1 MRAAQRQRRLPL
13 LEVSGLPVLV
23 ARARAPL
30 PPRAILL
37 PLSHSPSVCA
47 LRHALLGFWPLA
59 TPLLIR
65 SIIPEKSES
74 PHLRSRFS
82 LFFFRDLSVRDRSI
96 AIVLGNVQQRVRSID
111 RARESGRRLDGGL
124 REAKQSTPRGGE
136 VERETAGEADRTRAR
151 EPCEAEN
158 GFDLRRGPACE
169 SECGGSPPA
178 DRKGFLP
185 RRGGRRPRVELD
197 VPLTPGSVARGGGG
211 DLRAGGGSHEA
222 GGARAELGPAGS
234 EAEEEEEGY
243 PLQHDGVPRVQLEPR
258 WVRGRQEEPGDLKL
272 PGERG

>member
-1 MRAAQRQRRLPL
+1 MAVWFLEAPRLVVLIQAPFFAEVPPALDPATRAVVLGVQPPVVVVVVAVALATVVPLQPFALRELANIFPNQKTCAMGWKSRAIGRDLLVRDGAGAGQGEKMRAAQRQRRLPL

-82 LFFFRDLSVRDRSI
+82 LFFFSRSF
-96 AIVLGNVQQRVRSID
+96 GSRSID
-111 RARESGRRLDGGL
+111 R
-124 REAKQSTPRGGE
+124 
-136 VERETAGEADRTRAR
+136 DR
-151 EPCEAEN
+151 
-158 GFDLRRGPACE
+158 
-169 SECGGSPPA
+169 
-178 DRKGFLP
+178 
-185 RRGGRRPRVELD
+185 
-197 VPLTPGSVARGGGG
+197 PG
-211 DLRAGGGSHEA
+211 
-222 GGARAELGPAGS
+222 
-234 EAEEEEEGY
+234 
-243 PLQHDGVPRVQLEPR
+243 
-258 WVRGRQEEPGDLKL
+258 
-272 PGERG
+272 